1 MTGSHLVFRN
11 TADEMGLYIFR
22 LRLRG
27 VVHIPANVQVV
38 IVFFDDFGRIDQTAV
53 FGKFPLMGENGV
65 YLLDIFRAKFILILA
80 FGEFPVGVDEE
91 YLVAQMIGL
100 VFVAHQH
107 AGRDA
112 GTIKQA
118 LRQADNGLD
127 HVIIYEDFPDQFFLT
142 TPKQHPMG
150 HDGRHV
156 TIPLKAGQHVLHEH
170 EVGFFTGFG
179 TPFPEAMGKLNA
191 GAAVVLRKRRIGEY
205 PVEFSNLPIFQNL
218 RVLQGI
224 AVFNGKTAD
233 VMKDHIHVAD
243 GPDRA
248 IGILTIQGQV
258 VGVLALLFHIL
269 VCLNQK
275 TPGADSRVINRVPG
289 LGFYELDQQSDNLGG
304 RIKFAALFTSTVGK
318 ILDQVFIRRAE
329 QIRELEVVVH
339 QDKARLVEVIEQIL
353 PLLVGDL
360 GLSLDFVEIDIVL
373 EYACKRIVL
382 ILDGGNG
389 FVQHIA
395 DIML

>member
-1 MTGSHLVFRN
+1 MTSSHLVFRN

-156 TIPLKAGQHVLHEH
+156 TIPLEAGQHVLHEH

-179 TPFPEAMGKLNA
+179 TPFLEAMGKLNA

-289 LGFYELDQQSDNLGG
+289 LGFYELYQQSDNLGG
-304 RIKFAALFTSTVGK
+304 RIKFAALFTGTVGK